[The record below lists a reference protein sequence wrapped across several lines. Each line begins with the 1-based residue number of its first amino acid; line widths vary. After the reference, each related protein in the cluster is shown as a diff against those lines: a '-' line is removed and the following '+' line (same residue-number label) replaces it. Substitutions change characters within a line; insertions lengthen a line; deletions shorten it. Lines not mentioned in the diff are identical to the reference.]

1 MSEDGND
8 RDELDGRAAEYA
20 LGTLEGEGR
29 DAFERDLAADGAAR
43 SALAKW
49 EALLAQ
55 FAAGP
60 EVEPPAG
67 LWQAIEEALDAP
79 EADLAGMTT
88 IRDAA
93 GDWQEILPGVEKKVL
108 FIDREAAM
116 ESYLLRMAPG
126 SSMPAHDHA
135 KTEEC
140 MMISGEVWIGDLRL
154 VAGDY
159 HVAASGT
166 PHEAITSPRGATAFI
181 RSAYA
186 EAA

>member
-1 MSEDGND
+1 MSDNGKEG
-8 RDELDGRAAEYA
+8 DELDGRAAEYA
-20 LGTLEGEGR
+20 LGTLEGAEH

-43 SALAKW
+43 SALARW

-60 EVEPPAG
+60 EIEPPAG
-67 LWQAIEEALDAP
+67 LWPAIEEAIDAP
-79 EADLAGMTT
+79 EADRAGMAT
-88 IRDAA
+88 IRDAG
-93 GDWQEILPGVEKKVL
+93 GDWREILPGVEKKIL

-126 SSMPAHDHA
+126 SRMPAHDHA
-135 KTEEC
+135 KVEEC

-159 HVAASGT
+159 HVVAGGT
-166 PHEAITSPRGATAFI
+166 SHEAITSPTGATAFI